1 MLRIT
6 AQQIKRIHTLK
17 ALAGLDDINYRLI
30 LGSKFNKNSCKD
42 LTEAQASVLIRM
54 LDKLANKDRI
64 TDKQLKKLEKLFSEV
79 FKNEDIKEFIA
90 TELKVK
96 KTTKQLT
103 TKEAS
108 KLIYILEQI
117 EEWKR
122 GKQK

>member
-1 MLRIT
+1 MKIT

-17 ALAGLDDINYRLI
+17 ALAGLDDINYRLL

-64 TDKQLKKLEKLFSEV
+64 TDKQLKKLERLFNEV

-96 KTTKQLT
+96 KTPRQLT

-117 EEWKR
+117 DEWKR

>member
-42 LTEAQASVLIRM
+42 LTEAEASVLIRM

-64 TDKQLKKLEKLFSEV
+64 TDKQLKKLERLFNEV

-90 TELKVK
+90 TELRVK
-96 KTTKQLT
+96 KTPRQLT

-117 EEWKR
+117 DEWKR

>member
-1 MLRIT
+1 MKEIT

-17 ALAGLDDINYRLI
+17 SLARLDEINYRL
-30 LGSKFNKNSCKD
+30 LLSSKFNKNSSKD

-54 LDKLANKDRI
+54 LDKLANKDRA
-64 TDKQLKKLEKLFSEV
+64 TDKQIRRLELLFN
-79 FKNEDIKEFIA
+79 KIYPNEEIKEFIA
-90 TELKVK
+90 EELKIK

-117 EEWKR
+117 EKWKK
-122 GKQK
+122 GQ